1 MDSLTVT
8 GASEDLP
15 SHDVC
20 LCMCV
25 CVCVLRVEGL
35 STIQSL
41 LSLLWLMFILENSF
55 YFSPEQN
62 DTQTL
67 LCSLSLLICLFI
79 EYLGQSV
86 LSNKIKVNMQD

>member
-62 DTQTL
+62 D
-67 LCSLSLLICLFI
+67 SISLLICLFI